1 MMSSKGNMPQ
11 SQKEKD
17 KNNLENNGEQ
27 LINQK

>member
-1 MMSSKGNMPQ
+1 MSSKGNLPQ
-11 SQKEKD
+11 SQREKD

>member
-1 MMSSKGNMPQ
+1 MMSSKGNLPQ
-11 SQKEKD
+11 SQREKD